1 MKKRIRVLQFGLGA
15 MGSRMAEWVL
25 NKNNLE
31 LVGAVVRSEE
41 KFGKDISEAA
51 GWKKKT
57 GVKCYS
63 AEEAYKLKP
72 DIMLHAAVSYV
83 PEVWKQIKPAVEAGI
98 SVITIAEEMGYPFV
112 KYPKLCREMD
122 VAAKKNN
129 VRILG
134 SGINPGFA
142 MDYLVLALSGILPD
156 VNKIRVTRVVNFA
169 PFGQAIQN
177 NIGIGMTKNEF
188 YNGVKNGKLPVH
200 IGIPECI
207 YMLANAL
214 GWKVD
219 NIKETKKPIITN
231 KNIKVPGYKSVAK
244 GRVCGFDQIGVGYVN
259 GKARIILE
267 ELGRV
272 DPKINYN
279 HTVYIYGGHCNLI
292 NTMNVPSG
300 DFTTTSHAVNLIP
313 AVLDAKPGLLTML
326 DLKVA
331 PCLKD
336 ISKHRNF

>member
-1 MKKRIRVLQFGLGA
+1 MKKRARVLQFGLGA

-25 NKNNLE
+25 NKKNLE

-41 KFGKDISEAA
+41 KFGRDISEAA

-72 DIMLHAAVSYV
+72 DVMLHAAVSYV
-83 PEVWKQIKPAVEAGI
+83 PEVWKQIKPAVESGI
-98 SVITIAEEMGYPFV
+98 NVITIAEEMGYPFV
-112 KYPKLCREMD
+112 KYPRLCREID
-122 VAAKKNN
+122 NTAKKNN
-129 VRILG
+129 ARILG
-134 SGINPGFA
+134 SGINPGFM

-156 VNKIRVTRVVNFA
+156 VNKIKVTRVVNFA

-177 NIGIGMTKNEF
+177 NIGIGMKTDEF
-188 YNGVKNGKLPVH
+188 YDGVKNGKLPVH
-200 IGIPECI
+200 IGLPECI
-207 YMLANAL
+207 YMVAHAM
-214 GWKVD
+214 GWKI
-219 NIKETKKPIITN
+219 NNIIKETKKPVIADR
-231 KNIKVPGYKSVAK
+231 NIKVPGYKSVTK
-244 GRVCGFDQIGVGYVN
+244 GRVCGFDQVGVGYSN
-259 GKARIILE
+259 GKAKIILE

-272 DPKINYN
+272 DPKADYK
-279 HTVYIYGGHCNLI
+279 HTVYLYGKHTNLI

-300 DFTTTSHAVNLIP
+300 DLTTTAHAVNLIP
-313 AVLDAKPGLLTML
+313 AVLSCEPGLLTML

-336 ISKHRNF
+336 IFD